1 MSVCVCVCV
10 SVLKRFRTVV
20 LYCIVLYC
28 IVAEENR
35 WGCVVDEL
43 FKSCW
48 KDVRDCFV
56 GRRKKEVLCSFPVS
70 LLACL

>member
-1 MSVCVCVCV
+1 VCVCVCPEAIQNCGI
-10 SVLKRFRTVV
+10 V

>member
-1 MSVCVCVCV
+1 
-10 SVLKRFRTVV
+10 
-20 LYCIVLYC
+20 
-28 IVAEENR
+28 
-35 WGCVVDEL
+35 L